1 LQPPSLS
8 IADAK
13 VHTFSFPAT
22 LFAKYFLKIFYPMII
37 NGLEGDFSC
46 GKAKISL
53 KIPFLRPDFL
63 PPLRNFYAIPM
74 RKGEKVI
81 NF

>member
-1 LQPPSLS
+1 
-8 IADAK
+8 
-13 VHTFSFPAT
+13 
-22 LFAKYFLKIFYPMII
+22 MII

-63 PPLRNFYAIPM
+63 PPLRKFYAKLAL
-74 RKGEKVI
+74 KGEKVI

>member
-1 LQPPSLS
+1 
-8 IADAK
+8 
-13 VHTFSFPAT
+13 
-22 LFAKYFLKIFYPMII
+22 MII
-37 NGLEGDFSC
+37 NWLGLKISC

-53 KIPFLRPDFL
+53 KIPSLRPDFS

-74 RKGEKVI
+74 RKGKKVI

>member
-1 LQPPSLS
+1 
-8 IADAK
+8 
-13 VHTFSFPAT
+13 
-22 LFAKYFLKIFYPMII
+22 MIN